1 MPEVTIHMAA
11 GRTPEQKQAMMKD
24 ISEAVSKH
32 AGAGLEDVVVQI
44 IEAPL
49 HDKMKGGKTF
59 VERRAAAAKK

>member
-11 GRTPEQKQAMMKD
+11 GRTLEQKKALMLD
-24 ISEAVSKH
+24 ISQAVARH
-32 AGAGLEDVVVQI
+32 AGADLEHVTVQI

-59 VERRAAAAKK
+59 VERRAAQGK